1 MELDDQRRSTRAAFA
16 RLDETCREIIAVLV
30 LADPPIP
37 YDEASEQLGRPIGS
51 LGPSR
56 RRCLE
61 KMKSLLEPEPGGES

>member
-1 MELDDQRRSTRAAFA
+1 MAEQRREVRWALE
-16 RLDETCREIIAVLV
+16 RLDEACREIIAVLV
-30 LADPPIP
+30 LADPPLP

-61 KMKSLLEPEPGGES
+61 KMKLLLDPDQGGAS